1 MNAPPETHD
10 VEVIKRFL
18 LRFSDLMSNGSNS
31 SNLLLA
37 AQLLEANVKRAN
49 DSEGQLRQERSNCVD
64 LTAQLAALSSDSHI
78 LAPIS
83 ILRLARSQF
92 ESLARAF
99 EKSGDV
105 ISQAMCEASAA
116 TLERI
121 LEAKAPRNKVLVPP
135 PIEASRERLWSPAS
149 ASPGGFRAP
158 EKWLNEIAM
167 THSPDLQM
175 RHLDVDTAIRLRWAL
190 RDIKG
195 KRTKLMPV
203 SPDDVR
209 TLVELG
215 LIEMRDDAP
224 VLTDEGERALDWS
237 WAFQ

>member
-1 MNAPPETHD
+1 MRAIYAPARLWVRAPSRRPATGRYGLGKNQLGSLNCRCRPGQLMNAPPETHD

-135 PIEASRERLWSPAS
+135 PIEASRERL
-149 ASPGGFRAP
+149 
-158 EKWLNEIAM
+158 
-167 THSPDLQM
+167 
-175 RHLDVDTAIRLRWAL
+175 
-190 RDIKG
+190 
-195 KRTKLMPV
+195 
-203 SPDDVR
+203 
-209 TLVELG
+209 
-215 LIEMRDDAP
+215 
-224 VLTDEGERALDWS
+224 
-237 WAFQ
+237 